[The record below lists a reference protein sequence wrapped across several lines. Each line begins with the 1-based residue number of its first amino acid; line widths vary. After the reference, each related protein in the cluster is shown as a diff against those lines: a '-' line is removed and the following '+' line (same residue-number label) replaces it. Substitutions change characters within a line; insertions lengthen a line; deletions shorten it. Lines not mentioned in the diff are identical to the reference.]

1 MTKKN
6 DKFENQL
13 ILEKSPYLLQH
24 SHNPVNWF
32 GWNENAFKKADAE
45 NKPIFLSIGYS
56 TCHWCH
62 VMEKESFEDEE
73 VAKLM
78 NDVFVSIKVDREE
91 RPDIDNLYM
100 LVCQMITGHGGW
112 PLTIIMTPEKKP
124 FYAATYLPKNSFGNR
139 IGMIDLVK
147 RVGGIWKNQK
157 QEVYDSAD
165 KITSYINSEHNITLT
180 DFTNPQIL
188 DAAFIEFQKRFDNE
202 FGGFGDRPKFASPH
216 NLLFLLR
223 YFDKTKNDD
232 AKYMVEKTLFE
243 MRKGGIFDHLGF
255 GFHRYSTDRKWFLP
269 HFEKMLYDQAMLI
282 IAYAETFQ
290 LTKNEFY
297 KKTAEEIIT
306 YLFRDMKSPENG
318 FYSAEDADSEGEEGK
333 FYIWTKNEILKSL
346 GEHDGEEFSQ
356 IFNVKENGNYYEEST
371 GELINKNI
379 LFTNEIADNNNIDN
393 YRTKLFLV
401 RESRIHPFKD
411 DKILTDWNGL
421 TIAALAIAGRIFDNK
436 KIIDVSE
443 KAVQFIFNNLISNN
457 GDLLHRFRD
466 GDSSIKAKIDDY
478 AYLIWG
484 LLELYESTNK
494 SFYLEKSIELTD
506 KILSNFWDIENN
518 SGFFFTENNS
528 ELIVRTK
535 EFYDGAVPSGN
546 SVMFNNLLKLFHIT
560 GNKKYNEFAELLNKT
575 YKSSVEKVPISF
587 GHFLSGLLFQL
598 NSSKEIILVGEKEN
612 PLTKQMLKII
622 NDNFSP
628 NKVVICLDKS
638 DPYYDKLI
646 QNAEYLKNY
655 HMIDEKTTAYI
666 CENFECSLP
675 VNNIDDFI
683 KVFKK
688 S

>member
-6 DKFENQL
+6 KKFENQL
-13 ILEKSPYLLQH
+13 IWEKSPYLLQH

-32 GWNENAFKKADAE
+32 GWNESAFNKAENE

-62 VMEKESFEDEE
+62 VMERESFEDEE
-73 VAKLM
+73 VANLM

-100 LVCQMITGHGGW
+100 SVCQMITGHGGW

-124 FYAATYLPKNSFGNR
+124 FYAGTYLPKNSFGNR
-139 IGMIDLVK
+139 VGMIDLVK
-147 RVGGIWKNQK
+147 RVGEIWKNQK
-157 QEVYDSAD
+157 QEINDSAD
-165 KITSYINSEHNITLT
+165 KITSYINSEHNINLT

-188 DAAFIEFQKRFDNE
+188 DTAFLEFQKKFDND

-223 YFDKTKNDD
+223 YFRKTKNDD
-232 AKYMVEKTLFE
+232 AKYMVEKTLIE

-269 HFEKMLYDQAMLI
+269 HFEKMIYDQAMLI

-290 LTKNEFY
+290 LTKNDFF

-306 YLFRDMKSPENG
+306 YIFRDMKSPEDG

-333 FYIWTKNEILKSL
+333 FYTWTKNEILKIL
-346 GEHDGEEFSQ
+346 GDQNGEKFSQ

-393 YRTKLFLV
+393 YRTKLFLF

-436 KIIDVSE
+436 KIIDTAE
-443 KAVQFIFNNLISNN
+443 KSVQFILKNLISKD
-457 GDLLHRFRD
+457 GDLLHRYRD
-466 GDSSIKAKIDDY
+466 GDSSIDAKIDDY
-478 AYLIWG
+478 AFFIWG

-494 SFYLEKSIELTD
+494 TFYLEKSIELTG
-506 KILSNFWDIENN
+506 KLISGFWDTENN
-518 SGFFFTENNS
+518 SGFFFTDENS

-546 SVMFNNLLKLFHIT
+546 SVMFSNLIKLFHIT
-560 GNKKYNEFAELLNKT
+560 GNQKYKEFAELLNKT

-587 GHFLSGLLFQL
+587 GYFLSGLIFQL
-598 NSSKEIILVGEKEN
+598 NNTKEILLVGEKEN

-622 NDNFSP
+622 NEDFNP

-638 DPYYDKLI
+638 DPYYDKLL
-646 QNAEYLKNY
+646 QTAEYLKNY
-655 HMIDEKTTAYI
+655 KMINEKTTAYI
-666 CENFECSLP
+666 CENFECNLP

-683 KVFKK
+683 KLFNK

>member
-6 DKFENQL
+6 EKFENQL
-13 ILEKSPYLLQH
+13 IWEKSPYLLQH

-32 GWNENAFKKADAE
+32 GWSESAFHKAENE

-62 VMEKESFEDEE
+62 VMERESFEDEE
-73 VAKLM
+73 VANLM

-100 LVCQMITGHGGW
+100 SVCQMITGHGGW

-124 FYAATYLPKNSFGNR
+124 FYAGTYLPKNSFGNR
-139 IGMIDLVK
+139 VGMIDLVK
-147 RVGGIWKNQK
+147 RVGEIWKNQK
-157 QEVYDSAD
+157 QEINDSAD
-165 KITSYINSEHNITLT
+165 KITSYINSEHNINLT

-188 DAAFIEFQKRFDNE
+188 DTAFLEFQKKFDND

-223 YFDKTKNDD
+223 YFRKTKNDD
-232 AKYMVEKTLFE
+232 AKYMVEKTLIE

-269 HFEKMLYDQAMLI
+269 HFEKMIYDQAMLI

-290 LTKNEFY
+290 LTKNDFF

-306 YLFRDMKSPENG
+306 YIFRDMKSPEDG

-333 FYIWTKNEILKSL
+333 FYTWTKNEILKIL
-346 GEHDGEEFSQ
+346 GDQNGEKFSQ

-393 YRTKLFLV
+393 YRTKLFLF

-436 KIIDVSE
+436 KIIDTAE
-443 KAVQFIFNNLISNN
+443 KSVQFILKNLISKD
-457 GDLLHRFRD
+457 GDLLHRYRD
-466 GDSSIKAKIDDY
+466 GDSSIDAKIDDY
-478 AYLIWG
+478 AFFIWG

-494 SFYLEKSIELTD
+494 TFYLEKSIELTG
-506 KILSNFWDIENN
+506 KLISSFWDTENN
-518 SGFFFTENNS
+518 SGFFFTDENS

-546 SVMFNNLLKLFHIT
+546 SVMFSNLIKLFHIT
-560 GNKKYNEFAELLNKT
+560 GNQKYKEFAELLNKT

-587 GHFLSGLLFQL
+587 GYFLSGLIFQL
-598 NSSKEIILVGEKEN
+598 NNTKEILLVGEKEN

-622 NDNFSP
+622 NEDFNP

-638 DPYYDKLI
+638 DPYYDKLL
-646 QNAEYLKNY
+646 QTAEYLKNY
-655 HMIDEKTTAYI
+655 KMINEKTTAYI
-666 CENFECSLP
+666 CENFECNLP

-683 KVFKK
+683 KLFNK

>member
-13 ILEKSPYLLQH
+13 IWEKSPYLLQH

-32 GWNENAFKKADAE
+32 GWNESAFNKAENE

-62 VMEKESFEDEE
+62 VMERESFEDEE
-73 VAKLM
+73 VANLM

-100 LVCQMITGHGGW
+100 SVCQMITGHGGW

-124 FYAATYLPKNSFGNR
+124 FYAGTYLPKNSFGNR
-139 IGMIDLVK
+139 VGMIDLVK
-147 RVGGIWKNQK
+147 RVGEIWKNQK
-157 QEVYDSAD
+157 QEINDSAD
-165 KITSYINSEHNITLT
+165 KITSYINSEHNINLT

-188 DAAFIEFQKRFDNE
+188 DTAFLEFQKKFDND

-223 YFDKTKNDD
+223 YFKKTKNDD
-232 AKYMVEKTLFE
+232 AKYMVEKTLIE

-269 HFEKMLYDQAMLI
+269 HFEKMIYDQAMLI

-290 LTKNEFY
+290 LTKNDFF

-306 YLFRDMKSPENG
+306 YIFRDMKSPEDG

-333 FYIWTKNEILKSL
+333 FYTWTKNEILKIL
-346 GEHDGEEFSQ
+346 GDQNGEKFSQ

-393 YRTKLFLV
+393 YRTKLFLF
-401 RESRIHPFKD
+401 REIRIHPFKD

-436 KIIDVSE
+436 KIIDTAE
-443 KAVQFIFNNLISNN
+443 KSVQFILKNLISKD
-457 GDLLHRFRD
+457 GDLLHRYRD
-466 GDSSIKAKIDDY
+466 GDSSIDAKIDDY
-478 AYLIWG
+478 AFFIWG

-494 SFYLEKSIELTD
+494 TFYLEKSIELTG
-506 KILSNFWDIENN
+506 KLISSFWDTENN
-518 SGFFFTENNS
+518 SGFFFTDENS

-546 SVMFNNLLKLFHIT
+546 SVMFSNLIKLFHIT
-560 GNKKYNEFAELLNKT
+560 GNQKYKEFAELLNKT

-587 GHFLSGLLFQL
+587 GYFLSGLIFQL
-598 NSSKEIILVGEKEN
+598 NNTKEILLVGEKEN

-622 NDNFSP
+622 NEDFNP

-638 DPYYDKLI
+638 DPYYDKLL
-646 QNAEYLKNY
+646 QTAEYLKNY
-655 HMIDEKTTAYI
+655 KMINEKTTAYI
-666 CENFECSLP
+666 CENFECNLP

-683 KVFKK
+683 KLFNK

>member
-13 ILEKSPYLLQH
+13 IWEKSPYLLQH

-32 GWNENAFKKADAE
+32 GWNESAFNKAENE

-62 VMEKESFEDEE
+62 VMERESFEDEE
-73 VAKLM
+73 VANLM

-100 LVCQMITGHGGW
+100 SVCQMITGHGGW

-124 FYAATYLPKNSFGNR
+124 FYAGTYLPKNSFGNR
-139 IGMIDLVK
+139 VGMIDLVK
-147 RVGGIWKNQK
+147 RVGEIWKNQK
-157 QEVYDSAD
+157 QEINDSAD
-165 KITSYINSEHNITLT
+165 KITSYINSEHNINLT

-188 DAAFIEFQKRFDNE
+188 DTAFLEFQKKFDND

-223 YFDKTKNDD
+223 YFKKTKNDD
-232 AKYMVEKTLFE
+232 AKYMVEKTLIE

-269 HFEKMLYDQAMLI
+269 HFEKMIYDQAMLI

-290 LTKNEFY
+290 LTKNDFF

-306 YLFRDMKSPENG
+306 YIFRDMKSPEDG

-333 FYIWTKNEILKSL
+333 FYTWTKNEILKIL
-346 GEHDGEEFSQ
+346 GDQNGEKFSQ

-393 YRTKLFLV
+393 YRTKLFLF

-436 KIIDVSE
+436 KIIDTAE
-443 KAVQFIFNNLISNN
+443 KSVQFILKNLISKD
-457 GDLLHRFRD
+457 GDLLHRYRD
-466 GDSSIKAKIDDY
+466 GDSSIDAKIDDY
-478 AYLIWG
+478 AFFIWG

-494 SFYLEKSIELTD
+494 TFYLEKSIELTG
-506 KILSNFWDIENN
+506 KLISSFWDTENN
-518 SGFFFTENNS
+518 SGFFFTDENS

-546 SVMFNNLLKLFHIT
+546 SVMFSNLIKLFHIT
-560 GNKKYNEFAELLNKT
+560 GNQKYKEFAELLNKT

-587 GHFLSGLLFQL
+587 GYFLSGLIFQL
-598 NSSKEIILVGEKEN
+598 NNTKEILLVGEKEN

-622 NDNFSP
+622 NEDFNP

-638 DPYYDKLI
+638 DPYYDKLL
-646 QNAEYLKNY
+646 QTAEYLKNY
-655 HMIDEKTTAYI
+655 KMINEKTTAYI
-666 CENFECSLP
+666 CENFECNLP

-683 KVFKK
+683 KLFN
-688 S
+688 